1 MTVTGRRALS
11 ASLRLRIGCDILF
24 LVEDRRARI
33 IEELRA
39 TLAELSDGTFAPA
52 SIDPSAPLFDFGY
65 VDSLAAV
72 VLIERVRASYGVT
85 ISEVDL
91 VGRCHTLDAL
101 ATFIA
106 AQRVGG

>member
-1 MTVTGRRALS
+1 M
-11 ASLRLRIGCDILF
+11 
-24 LVEDRRARI
+24 EDRSARI
-33 IEELRA
+33 AEELRT
-39 TLAELSDGTFAPA
+39 TLAQLSDGTLDPA
-52 SIDPSAPLFDFGY
+52 DIDGSASLFDYGY
-65 VDSLAAV
+65 VDSLGAV

-106 AQRVGG
+106 AQQGRG